1 MIVRQI
7 ELSKKKNKLPL
18 IKNDNSVCARRKKLF
33 KKTLI
38 KKLPKM
44 EENSEGKTTIK
55 VSSSIIKLI
64 KTSNKKKL
72 AKLHHHHL

>member
-1 MIVRQI
+1 MIVRLI
-7 ELSKKKNKLPL
+7 ELSKKKNNLPQ

-44 EENSEGKTTIK
+44 E
-55 VSSSIIKLI
+55 
-64 KTSNKKKL
+64 
-72 AKLHHHHL
+72 